1 MQVGSSRFR
10 VSDYFGLWVH
20 DEVIFTTQVHAGFE
34 LNRPRLNVSQP
45 QVSSDCHEMNLHFDT
60 GKKRPDAVPRAC
72 GKRDRR
78 QSMPMS

>member
-45 QVSSDCHEMNLHFDT
+45 QVSADCHEMNLHFDT
-60 GKKRPDAVPRAC
+60 GKKRSDAVPRAC

-78 QSMPMS
+78 QSMSMS